1 MQKEVDSSESET
13 RSKYFL
19 LGPCYHL
26 VNDVDAKKK
35 IKTEILKHKR
45 MESEDTEE
53 IIRDIKAEKVEAW
66 FSLKNKNKM
75 KCPGSVARDKNTSEY
90 HQTER

>member
-1 MQKEVDSSESET
+1 MQKEVESSESET
-13 RSKYFL
+13 RNKYFL

-26 VNDVDAKKK
+26 VNDVDAQKK

-53 IIRDIKAEKVEAW
+53 IIRDIKAEKVEGW
-66 FSLKNKNKM
+66 FSL
-75 KCPGSVARDKNTSEY
+75 
-90 HQTER
+90 